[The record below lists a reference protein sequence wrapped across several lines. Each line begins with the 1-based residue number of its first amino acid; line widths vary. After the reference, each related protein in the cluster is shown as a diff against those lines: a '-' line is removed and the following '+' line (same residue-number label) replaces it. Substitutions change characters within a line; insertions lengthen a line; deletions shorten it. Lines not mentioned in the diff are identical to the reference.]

1 MSAFDPKQTFT
12 SWPSPRRIFVRF
24 RGEIT
29 VPFRLERAVPICL
42 RVNGGLMPNHASN
55 KSLQTAE
62 GPHFSGLISELGSG
76 EWRAIAWIRE
86 PDLSLK
92 QTIGPKILGTAQMAR
107 HWLSELAA
115 KQGFDNIN
123 IVVERPRYE
132 DLIAEDD
139 A

>member
-1 MSAFDPKQTFT
+1 MVMAA
-12 SWPSPRRIFVRF
+12 R
-24 RGEIT
+24 
-29 VPFRLERAVPICL
+29 PFRLKRAVPICL
-42 RVNGGLMPNHASN
+42 RVNEGLMPNHAPN
-55 KSLQTAE
+55 KPLQTAE

-92 QTIGPKILGTAQMAR
+92 QTIGPKTLATAQMAR
-107 HWLSELAA
+107 HWLNQVAA

-123 IVVERPRYE
+123 IVVERPRDE